1 MSKIE
6 ILLKKIVTEV
16 VSTEMKKMENRLL
29 QTFIQLNEMKE
40 RKKPSI
46 PLEQKTDTQKT
57 IEYAMNLHK
66 QVNSPKTKKQT
77 PLSPQTHESLMSI
90 FNPESE
96 NSITSKI
103 HKYTDN
109 ALLNE
114 ILNETNPVHMQEMGD
129 LVQYADDIEMESYT
143 NLPVLEKK
151 LPERTGPITSV
162 TDAVNVDYSA
172 FLKKMDESAKKTRP
186 I

>member
-1 MSKIE
+1 MSKLE

-16 VSTEMKKMENRLL
+16 VSSEMKKMEARLL
-29 QTFIQLNEMKE
+29 QTLMQLNEMKE
-40 RKKPSI
+40 RKKPSV

-66 QVNSPKTKKQT
+66 QVNSPKTKKQS
-77 PLSPQTHESLMSI
+77 PLSPETHESLMSI
-90 FNPESE
+90 FGPSE

-109 ALLNE
+109 SLLNE

-129 LVQYADDIEMESYT
+129 LVQYTDDIQLESYT

-151 LPERTGPITSV
+151 LPERTGPITNVS
-162 TDAVNVDYSA
+162 DAVNVDYSA

-186 I
+186 V